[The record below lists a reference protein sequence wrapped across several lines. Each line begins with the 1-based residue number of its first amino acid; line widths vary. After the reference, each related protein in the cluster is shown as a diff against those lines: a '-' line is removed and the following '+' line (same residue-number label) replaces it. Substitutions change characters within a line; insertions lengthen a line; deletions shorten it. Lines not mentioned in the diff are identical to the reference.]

1 MKAFQISNQARFQRS
16 VSQLGKCGLDQE
28 SFQFDVWE
36 EHNESGALKDQCGGD
51 VQSRLK
57 RSSID

>member
-1 MKAFQISNQARFQRS
+1 MLDSRGS

-28 SFQFDVWE
+28 SFQFNVWQ

-51 VQSRLK
+51 VQYRLK
-57 RSSID
+57 RA